1 MQLLREE
8 CISKLAEKYTSIHMP
23 EIHLPEFDGDFVCK
37 SNNYVIVKADSYTG
51 DKRRINREFEVS
63 GIEFYIL
70 SFIKFP
76 LSFYNKTQK
85 YFYIRLLYLLNCWHE
100 NCI

>member
-23 EIHLPEFDGDFVCK
+23 EINLPEFDGDFVCK

-63 GIEFYIL
+63 GIKFYKLGLSLIRIIIEMIL
-70 SFIKFP
+70 MGILYFKFYKIPIKF
-76 LSFYNKTQK
+76 L
-85 YFYIRLLYLLNCWHE
+85 
-100 NCI
+100 

>member
-23 EIHLPEFDGDFVCK
+23 EMNLPEFDGDFVCK
-37 SNNYVIVKADSYTG
+37 SNNYVVVKADSYTG

-63 GIEFYIL
+63 GIKFYKLGL
-70 SFIKFP
+70 SLKWF
-76 LSFYNKTQK
+76 
-85 YFYIRLLYLLNCWHE
+85 
-100 NCI
+100 